1 MKITALEAWTVSMEL
16 EVPYR
21 IAYEAVAGASNAFL
35 RIETDSGISG
45 FGCAAPSE
53 KVTGEDTDAALSALR
68 DRGFPI
74 LEGRDPLRYAAVLEE
89 LKGPLAPNPAAR
101 AAVDM
106 ALLDILGKKAGMPVW
121 KILGG
126 YRDHIRTSVTIGI
139 LPAAETV
146 EMARR
151 WVVEGFTALKIKGGL
166 DVHED
171 AQRLIKVREAVGPA
185 VELRFDANQGFTAE
199 QSIAFIQEAKQA
211 KIEIFEQPVA
221 GKEEAA
227 LGRVTSGVPVPVMAD
242 ESLHSLKDAYRLA
255 RGELVDMINVKL
267 MKVGG
272 IVEATQI
279 NAVSRS
285 AGLEV
290 MVGCMDESAL
300 GIVAGLHFALSRPN
314 VQYADLDGHLM
325 LQGDPFRD
333 AVILR
338 AGVLYPRQAPGL
350 GAAPV

>member
-1 MKITALEAWTVSMEL
+1 MEL
-16 EVPYR
+16 EAPYR
-21 IAYEAVAGASNAFL
+21 IAYEAVSEAKNAFL

-53 KVTGEDTDAALSALR
+53 KVTGEDVEAALTALR
-68 DRGFPI
+68 GEAFPL
-74 LEGRDPLRYAAVLEE
+74 LEGRDPLRYAAILEE
-89 LKGPLAPNPAAR
+89 LKDPLAAKPAAR

-106 ALLDILGKKAGMPVW
+106 ALLDIMGKKAGMPVW

-126 YRDHIRTSVTIGI
+126 YRDHIRTSITIGI
-139 LPAAETV
+139 LPESETV
-146 EMARR
+146 DRARR
-151 WVVEGFTALKIKGGL
+151 WVAEGFTALKIKGGL
-166 DVHED
+166 NVHGD
-171 AQRLIKVREAVGPA
+171 AQRLTKVREAVGPG

-199 QSIAFIQEAKQA
+199 QSIALIQEAKRA
-211 KIEIFEQPVA
+211 HIEIFEQPVA
-221 GKEEAA
+221 REQEAA
-227 LGRVTSGVPVPVMAD
+227 LRRVTHGVPVPVMAD
-242 ESLHSLKDAYRLA
+242 ESLQSLKDAYRLA

-272 IVEATQI
+272 IVEAAQI

-300 GIVAGLHFALSRPN
+300 GIAAGLHFALSRPN

-325 LQGDPFRD
+325 LRGDPFRD
-333 AVILR
+333 AVLLR
-338 AGVLYPRQAPGL
+338 AGVLYPREAPGL